1 MKRWIWNSNQ
11 PVDFNLAKW
20 TIIFMIVVG
29 LLHKFIANDIPILA
43 KSESG
48 LTMPVVQDYLYDL
61 GFSQRN
67 PHMASI
73 HYDPLINPI
82 IHKSAYNTD
91 IDKILLKP
99 MNEGHLLGTDALGRD
114 VLSGLIHGTTTAVMV
129 SIGAVALALII
140 ALIIGVISGFYY
152 LRPIRLNFAQISIAV
167 IISMMVL
174 PYVITEL
181 TSTRTNLLIILLPV
195 LIGLGLWKLSNPV
208 LEKLKMKKWEVHVH
222 RFTDRVIEVREAIP
236 TIFLILGAIA
246 LFRDNSIWNVALV
259 IGLIGWGS
267 LSRYIRAEV
276 MKIREKTYID
286 AAIVQGQSTW
296 RIITRHILPN
306 ALDPLLSIITFSFTA
321 AILLEATLS
330 FLGIGIPSEAPTWGS
345 LLAQAR
351 AANAWWLAIFPGFC
365 IFLAI
370 ASLNTIADYLQR
382 RLDVRIKN

>member
-1 MKRWIWNSNQ
+1 
-11 PVDFNLAKW
+11 
-20 TIIFMIVVG
+20 
-29 LLHKFIANDIPILA
+29 
-43 KSESG
+43 
-48 LTMPVVQDYLYDL
+48 
-61 GFSQRN
+61 
-67 PHMASI
+67 
-73 HYDPLINPI
+73 
-82 IHKSAYNTD
+82 
-91 IDKILLKP
+91 
-99 MNEGHLLGTDALGRD
+99 
-114 VLSGLIHGTTTAVMV
+114 
-129 SIGAVALALII
+129 
-140 ALIIGVISGFYY
+140 
-152 LRPIRLNFAQISIAV
+152 
-167 IISMMVL
+167 MMVL

-195 LIGLGLWKLSNPV
+195 LIGLGIWKLSNPV
-208 LEKLKMKKWEVHVH
+208 LGKLKMKKWEVHLH
-222 RFTDRVIEVREAIP
+222 RYTDRIIEVREAIP

-351 AANAWWLAIFPGFC
+351 VANAWWLAIFPGFC

>member
-11 PVDFNLAKW
+11 PLDLNMARWAV
-20 TIIFMIVVG
+20 IFMIVIG

-48 LTMPVVQDYLYDL
+48 LSMPVVQDYLYDL
-61 GFSQRN
+61 GLSNRD
-67 PHMASI
+67 PHMASTQ
-73 HYDPLINPI
+73 YRAVINPVI
-82 IHKSAYNTD
+82 NKSAYNTD
-91 IDKILLKP
+91 IDQILLKP
-99 MNEGHLLGTDALGRD
+99 MNEGHLLGTDGYGRD
-114 VLSGLIHGTTTAVMV
+114 VLSGLIHGTATAVLV
-129 SIGAVALALII
+129 SIGAVGLALFI
-140 ALIIGVISGFYY
+140 ALLIGVISGYY
-152 LRPIRLNFAQISIAV
+152 YERPLRLNVWQILLAFIIIAM
-167 IISMMVL
+167 IL
-174 PYVITEL
+174 PYLITEL
-181 TSTRTNLLIILLPV
+181 TSINPNLLIMVLPV
-195 LIGLGLWKLSNPV
+195 LVGMGLWKFLNPV
-208 LEKLKMKKWEVHVH
+208 LGRLKMKKWEVHIH
-222 RFTDRVIEVREAIP
+222 RFTDRMIEVREAIP

-276 MKIREKTYID
+276 MKIREKAYID
-286 AAIVQGQSTW
+286 AAIIQGQSTW
-296 RIITRHILPN
+296 RIISRHILPN

-330 FLGIGIPSEAPTWGS
+330 FLGLGMPQEAPTWGS

-351 AANAWWLAIFPGFC
+351 TANAWWLAVFPGFC

-382 RLDVRIKN
+382 RLDVRIKK